1 MKKKSFEL
9 INSIKNLI
17 IEKNLLKPKEEIILA
32 FSGGQDSIF
41 VLLILFILK
50 KQWDFEIKLIHC
62 NHLWQKNSLFSY
74 FHISKIAFCLNLEI
88 IQSIQIK
95 NLISEEQSRYWR
107 LKNFDRI
114 NDLLYNYKTVTGH
127 TQTDQIETFFFNTL
141 RGSGITGSLSLREKN
156 TFYFF
161 KNKNCKV
168 SQNQLKNFYTLKI
181 FYLKKGKKEKLKKN
195 IYIIKKQ
202 IICIKKN
209 NFIGVELVRPL
220 IKKNR
225 FDTKNICENWKL
237 PLFTDHTNQLLIYSR
252 NRLRKEFLPIC
263 RFYFN
268 TKVDLSLYKHTT
280 ILFDQEQYLNNLIKN
295 FLNILITEEVNG
307 YFFNISLFFSL
318 PISLQRKI
326 CFLFFKEKLK
336 INYTLIT
343 IDSFIVF
350 TTKFFLT
357 IQKTHKNDLKK
368 NIVMI
373 FFPEIGIIYFSK
385 TLFMFLK

>member
-17 IEKNLLKPKEEIILA
+17 IEKNLLKPNEKIIIA

-50 KQWDFEIKLIHC
+50 RQWNFEIKLINC

-107 LKNFDRI
+107 LKNFDRM
-114 NDLLYNYKTVTGH
+114 NYLLYNYKIVTGH
-127 TQTDQIETFFFNTL
+127 TQTDQIETFFFNIL

-156 TFYFF
+156 TFYLV

-168 SQNQLKNFYTLKI
+168 SQNQLKKFYTLKN
-181 FYLKKGKKEKLKKN
+181 FYLKKGEKEKLKKN

-202 IICIKKN
+202 IISIKKN
-209 NFIGVELVRPL
+209 NFIEVELVRPL

-237 PLFTDHTNQLLIYSR
+237 PLFADHTNQLLIYSR

-350 TTKFFLT
+350 TNKLFLT
-357 IQKTHKNDLKK
+357 VQKTHKNDLKK